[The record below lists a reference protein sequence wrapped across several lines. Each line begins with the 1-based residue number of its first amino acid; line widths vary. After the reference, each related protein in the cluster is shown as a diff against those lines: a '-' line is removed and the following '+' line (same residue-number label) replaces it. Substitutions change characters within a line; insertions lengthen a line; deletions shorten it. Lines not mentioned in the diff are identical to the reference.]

1 MHRTLTTLLLPAL
14 LIASMALIAAPTAQA
29 NGILTADTPGLVPDI
44 RRRRPP
50 HPPRHRVPPVRLK
63 AHSVKAELSDRIAS
77 VTVEQVFHN
86 HSGRQLEGTYLFP
99 LPEGAVV
106 SKFAMTMFGKMVQ
119 GEIIE
124 RNEARRIYES
134 IVRRR
139 RDPGL
144 LEYMGRG
151 LFRARVF
158 PIEAHKDLTIRIT
171 YQQVLPED
179 SGTIEM
185 RYPLATDRLNASA
198 VENVTV
204 DVKVTSSVDIKTIYS
219 PSHSVEIKR
228 EGEKAARVS
237 YERSNRRQDKD
248 LLLYVGRSPDAV
260 GFSLQS
266 HKEVGRDGS
275 FMAVFAPRTK
285 VDAKD
290 RVPKDVVYV
299 VDKSGSMAGPKMDQ
313 AKQALQYGVRMLRAG
328 DRFNVIAF
336 ATNLYPFRDGLQD
349 ASKEMKEAA
358 VKYIGTLEPGGGTN
372 IDGALQE
379 SLKMRKDG
387 RLFMVVFITDGKP
400 TVQEVN
406 PEVIVKNV
414 EKANTGNTR
423 VFTFGVGYNLDV
435 RLLDRIAEATNG
447 TRDYVT
453 PGEDIEVVTGRFF
466 RKVDQPALTEVELEL
481 GSGVYDV
488 YPKRLPD
495 LFAGGQVVVFGRYKQ
510 AGDRTVLLRGKLGK
524 REIVYEH
531 NTNFS
536 DKDKAGYL
544 PRLWA
549 FRKVAY
555 LLDEIRLHG
564 ENKELVD
571 EVVKLA
577 TRYAIVTP
585 YTAGL
590 VVEESEMAGRRDM
603 PADARLRRARARF
616 QGPAKRESGGKRL
629 GGLIP
634 PPATPSPD
642 AGPWAGSGAPRRPG
656 ASPSGPAAEKSTA
669 DSERL
674 QKLKR
679 GGVGGGAMAGDED
692 DKEAKDDGLAEV
704 RALIKS
710 VGDKT
715 FQLRADGVWVDKAWD
730 GKQATKKIE
739 AWSEAYFELLGKG
752 DKVAKL
758 LAVSEKLIFVLGD
771 VAYEIVPAKAPVKK

>member
-1 MHRTLTTLLLPAL
+1 MLRPAL
-14 LIASMALIAAPTAQA
+14 LLLFPLLLIAAAALISAPDAQA
-29 NGILTADTPGLVPDI
+29 NGIMVTDTPGVPDIDI

-50 HPPRHRVPPVRLK
+50 HPHIRRVPPVRLK
-63 AHSVKAELSDRIAS
+63 GHKVSAEIQDRIAS

-86 HSGRQLEGTYLFP
+86 HGGRQLEGTYLFP

-124 RNEARRIYES
+124 RQEARRIYES

-158 PIEAHKDLTIRIT
+158 PIEPHKDLTIRIT

-179 SGTIEM
+179 AGTVEF
-185 RYPLATDRLNASA
+185 RYPLATDRLNAAPVQSVA
-198 VENVTV
+198 V
-204 DVKVTSSVDIKTIYS
+204 DVRVRSSVDIKTVYS

-228 EGEKAARVS
+228 DGEKAARVS
-237 YERSNRRQDKD
+237 YERSQRRQDKD

-266 HKEVGRDGS
+266 HKEVGRDGT
-275 FMAVFAPRTK
+275 FMAVFAPRMK
-285 VDAKD
+285 IDAKD

-313 AKQALQYGVRMLRAG
+313 AKQAISYGVRMLRPG
-328 DRFNVIAF
+328 DRFNVLAF
-336 ATNLYPFRDGLQD
+336 STNLYPFRDGLVE
-349 ASKEMKEAA
+349 ATKEMQEAA
-358 VKYIGTLEPGGGTN
+358 VKHIEGLDAAGGTN
-372 IDGALQE
+372 IDGALQQA
-379 SLKMRKDG
+379 LTMRQDG
-387 RLFMVVFITDGKP
+387 RLFLVVFITDGKP
-400 TVQEVN
+400 TVQETN
-406 PEVIVKNV
+406 PRVIVENV
-414 EKANTGNTR
+414 KKANTGSTR

-435 RLLDRIAEATNG
+435 RLLDRIAEVTNG

-453 PGEDIEVVTGRFF
+453 PGEDLEVVTGRFF
-466 RKVDQPALTEVELEL
+466 RKVDQPALTEVKLEL
-481 GSGVYDV
+481 GSGIHDV

-531 NTNFS
+531 NTNLTE
-536 DKDKAGYL
+536 KDQAGYL

-577 TRYAIVTP
+577 TRHGIVTP

-590 VVEESEMAGRRDM
+590 VVEESEMQGRGGM
-603 PADARLRRARARF
+603 PADDRLRRARLRWH
-616 QGPAKRESGGKRL
+616 GGDRREAGGKPRL

-634 PPATPSPD
+634 TPTTPAPVGRPSPD
-642 AGPWAGSGAPRRPG
+642 SSGRPS
-656 ASPSGPAAEKSTA
+656 ASPQAPTA
-669 DSERL
+669 KKLAGDSERL
-674 QKLKR
+674 RRLKE
-679 GGVGGGAMAGDED
+679 GASAAGED
-692 DKEAKDDGLAEV
+692 KDSGDDGLGAV

-730 GKQATKKIE
+730 GKKPTTKVE
-739 AWSEAYFELLGKG
+739 AWSQAYFELLKKG

-758 LAVSEKLIFVLGD
+758 LAVGEKVIFVLGD
-771 VAYEIVPAKAPVKK
+771 TVYEIAPPAK